1 MCIIIKCLAH
11 TCWITTGGTNTGIMK
26 FIGEAARSKAVSK
39 DKILL
44 LGNNF
49 FFLFILINELL
60 D

>member
-49 FFLFILINELL
+49 VFFFYS